1 MSLSESPSSTP
12 WNMKPSAAIVR
23 LLEDAK
29 WNLETKTDSLK
40 KQQSMVKRRQAT
52 VVADNAA
59 MGKQTAYEIGQNV
72 LKVNHRLRLLR
83 EAKERATTLSKE
95 LRDCE
100 NRVEDLQKGFAT
112 AKANEAADVS

>member
-1 MSLSESPSSTP
+1 
-12 WNMKPSAAIVR
+12 MKSSAAIVR

-40 KQQSMVKRRQAT
+40 KQQSMVRRRQGA
-52 VVADNAA
+52 VIADNAA
-59 MGKQTAYEIGQNV
+59 IAKQTAYEIGQNV

-83 EAKERATTLSKE
+83 EAKERATALANEVK
-95 LRDCE
+95 DCK
-100 NRVEDLQKGFAT
+100 NKVEDLQKEFDA